1 MIMKTSFIT
10 KGFLLLASLALLGV
24 TASCDNS
31 DSEPDSSSTDVNQ
44 ATQPDADTQTTDST
58 FNGDLICKVFISW
71 MSDSVAGGVVYA
83 SPTGAP
89 IKVGEPVR
97 FSPDGFENLST
108 YSIITISITDY
119 KLIIPAQFTTLP
131 PIYYYFC
138 EAVPAVI
145 PEGVAYH
152 RMETAEIDGRY
163 YMLYDVDPNACF
175 TARIT
180 YVNENGD
187 AGARLEKGPEHMIFI
202 NFQIADLAP
211 RIVQKDDIIDVHVL
225 SARYITPLDLGSP
238 FVLHEYMTKACL
250 VAACE

>member
-1 MIMKTSFIT
+1 MKTSFIT
-10 KGFLLLASLALLGV
+10 KGALLLASFALLGV

-31 DSEPDSSSTDVNQ
+31 DSEPSSSPTDVNQ
-44 ATQPDADTQTTDST
+44 AIQPDAETQTTDST
-58 FNGDLICKVFISW
+58 FNGDLICQVFINW

-108 YSIITISITDY
+108 YSTITMSITNY
-119 KLIIPAQFTTLP
+119 KCIAPNQFGTMP
-131 PIYYYFC
+131 VKYYYFC
-138 EAVPAVI
+138 EAVPAVT
-145 PEGVAYH
+145 PEGVAYNW
-152 RMETAEIDGRY
+152 MKTAEIDGRY

-180 YVNENGD
+180 YVNENGISE
-187 AGARLEKGPEHMIFI
+187 ARLEKGPEHMTFI

-211 RIVQKDDIIDVHVL
+211 RNVQKDDIIDVHVL
-225 SARYITPLDLGSP
+225 SARYITPLESGSP
-238 FVLHEYMTKACL
+238 FVLYGYSTKACQ